1 MSTPEALPQV
11 LEATVEAAEA
21 EGYRASRSR
30 RRRNASCRC
39 PARQTRIVMVARQTV
54 MLGLTSAILS
64 KRPSQGVQ
72 VTGSGLTPAQ
82 SSVERGELPEVK
94 LFGSTPGIVPVVVP
108 ARAGRELS
116 ESSGAVDLLTGLPGS
131 LSFLESLTH
140 ALARNS
146 PRSASSDRCD
156 AADCRRFY

>member
-1 MSTPEALPQV
+1 M
-11 LEATVEAAEA
+11 LEVTVEAAEA
-21 EGYRASRSR
+21 EGIEPVGLDDDERIV
-30 RRRNASCRC
+30 CRC
-39 PARQTRIVMVARQTV
+39 QARQTRIVMVAQQTV
-54 MLGLTSAILS
+54 MLGLASAILS

-108 ARAGRELS
+108 ARVGRELPG
-116 ESSGAVDLLTGLPGS
+116 SSGAVDLLTGLPGS

-156 AADCRRFY
+156 AADCRRFH